1 MRTHGW
7 IGVFFLCL
15 LCLGGCGK
23 EKAPADSRQA
33 SENIGTPGNAEVL
46 GDVNWEKGFSVSDTV
61 EEETALWAARY
72 DRWTHE
78 DIHRDFSAEGF
89 LYERQA
95 MIQGEQIYRLCSI
108 YPQEESGEVRDLLE
122 IYDISSGQ
130 VTLCELD
137 NEKLGTVKG
146 AVASMY
152 VAETG
157 KYVFCILN
165 EQNQVNKIVYSDLGE
180 QTQTVDVLPA
190 CQEKGIADQLSYECI
205 CDAEGNIY
213 IRDNKWR
220 ALYVFDR
227 EGSLLMEYQGEES
240 DNIRPPFTMPS
251 GELIF
256 PIYNSEEKVC
266 RLVRLDTEQKKE
278 HIVSSFESYPIESVY
293 GVQGNDIY
301 YEAWEGI
308 VKWDIS
314 SGERTL
320 VYAFDQDCIS
330 RRYRTMLVLREGQ
343 APVLR
348 MYGTVNG
355 EAEDWLVTLVEETV
369 KPRDTVRVA
378 GLTETSFDLRG
389 CASTAFRK
397 YRNNTFVY
405 ETYEKG
411 GKEDYRT
418 GIFAEL
424 AAGGGPDILFVSLQD
439 MRLLQE
445 QGYLRDLRSILSQ
458 DYLNRILLN
467 VIQLGTVNDTLTGLA
482 PLMSTNTAVTLREV
496 WNPDT
501 WTLEDLMDLMEE
513 GEFTEIFCQGFSGA
527 FCQMNLGCDSESV
540 IRALTEFGLENSA
553 LVDWEIGESHF
564 NSELFNRMLYMA
576 KNYSGVPFGQEIWLG
591 VGGCPVKLGGLALN
605 DFNELYDQYGEDYH
619 VTGLPTGTG
628 NNSYLSCEGVLV
640 VNAASLNLDAVV
652 SFFECLLRDEF
663 QNVHLLNTS
672 ILKISPEDIEY
683 REEGGERKAYWK
695 DQELRIK
702 EDGTTTFDDYA
713 AYLESCVPSPIIA
726 EEDII
731 KSIVWEEAEAYINGD
746 KSAEEVA
753 GIIHSR
759 VQLYLDENKIK
770 NK

>member
-1 MRTHGW
+1 MRIHGW
-7 IGVFFLCL
+7 IGAFFLCL

-23 EKAPADSRQA
+23 EKIPADSCQT
-33 SENIGTPGNAEVL
+33 SENIETPGNMEVL
-46 GDVNWEKGFSVSDTV
+46 GDVDWEKGFPVSDTV

-72 DRWTHE
+72 DGWIHE
-78 DIHRDFSAEGF
+78 DIRRDFSAEGF

-95 MIQGEQIYRLCSI
+95 MILGEQIYRLCSI

-122 IYDISSGQ
+122 IYDISSRQ
-130 VTLCELD
+130 ATLCEID
-137 NEKLGTVKG
+137 SEKFGTGKG

-152 VAETG
+152 VVEPG

-165 EQNQVNKIVYSDLGE
+165 EQDQVNKIVYSDLGE

-205 CDAEGNIY
+205 CDAEGNVY
-213 IRDNKWR
+213 IRDSKWR
-220 ALYVFDR
+220 AFYVFDR
-227 EGSLLMEYQGEES
+227 EGSLLMEYQGEEG
-240 DNIRPPFTMPS
+240 DNIRAPFSMPS

-266 RLVRLDTEQKKE
+266 RLVWFDTEQKEE

-293 GVQGNDIY
+293 GVQGSNIY

-314 SGERTL
+314 TGDRTL
-320 VYAFDQDCIS
+320 VYHFDQDCIS
-330 RRYRTMLVLREGQ
+330 RIYRTMLVLREDQ
-343 APVLR
+343 PPVLR

-355 EAEDWLVTLVEETV
+355 EAEDWLVTLAEEAV
-369 KPRDTVRVA
+369 KPKDTVRVA
-378 GLTETSFDLRG
+378 GLTETSFDLQG

-397 YRNNTFVY
+397 YKNHTFAY

-540 IRALTEFGLENSA
+540 IRALTEFGLGNSS

-564 NSELFNRMLYMA
+564 NSELFSRMLYMA
-576 KNYSGVPFGQEIWLG
+576 KYYSGVPFGQEIWLG
-591 VGGCPVKLGGLALN
+591 IGGCPVKLGGLALN
-605 DFNELYDQYGEDYH
+605 DFNELYDQYGEDYN

-672 ILKISPEDIEY
+672 ILKISSEDIEY

-713 AYLESCVPSPIIA
+713 AFLESCVPSPVIA
-726 EEDII
+726 EEDFI

-759 VQLYLDENKIK
+759 VQLYLDENQ
-770 NK
+770 